1 MARNIVLKT
10 YKGGNVTPQND
21 AIIYQTAIPG
31 AGIFKGCEVS
41 YARGNVLH
49 ISQGFGMICGRF
61 FEVYETEVDVRLAD
75 TGTTLDGRLYIH
87 LDLSNT
93 DEPIQILTETAG
105 QLSALDAD
113 TNINYNDSSYDLEL
127 ATFRV
132 SSTELS
138 NLTQVFGLL
147 SAGGGGGG
155 GGGNTLARSTA
166 YNVGDTAT
174 TASASG
180 WVTLWC
186 TQAGVT
192 AASEPTGYKSITAVG
207 DKVLDGT
214 VIFTARNIIGE
225 LDEVIA
231 ALEDVDAEVEQLSRR
246 LDDAMSSSGN
256 LVTKIISLTEYKALE
271 SYNENC
277 IYLCYEDANT
287 QKITHIYL
295 GENTIFFEGVKV
307 TYQMDVGEA
316 ETVHLDDGID
326 AVANAPTATKEGFEF
341 VGWRKDTEANSKVL
355 TSCMVETE
363 GDFTLYAVYKR
374 DISIGMFPNGG
385 TLIEGKTESTLE
397 TSCYYNNGNS
407 LSEEVLIPE
416 CPYAWEDKS
425 FCGWSCNGALYK
437 PGQKGS
443 FTDDNFMVPEW
454 IDTVYDFPYTGSYV
468 PFTIPA
474 DGIYEFEV
482 WGAEGATI
490 VNGDNTGEGG
500 LGGHAK
506 GYKKMVKGDVI
517 YIYNGGKPTSAT
529 YAGNNGGTGGNSYY
543 SSSSSA
549 RSYGAGGGGATSI
562 LTRSGYLG
570 ASNTS
575 TQSTNYKNREKEIL
589 IVAGGGG
596 GGGITTA
603 GVGNKGGDGG
613 GDRGGDGSGGAF
625 GGRQISTGSMEYT
638 NFGYAESCSSSSTT
652 YSGGG
657 GGYFGGEYGTGGHS
671 GAGGSGYVGG
681 VAAFTHNKKY
691 YPTTNEAGVNE
702 GDGYSFIRYVEI
714 V

>member
-93 DEPIQILTETAG
+93 DEPIQILTETAS

-295 GENTIFFEGVKV
+295 G
-307 TYQMDVGEA
+307 A

-341 VGWRKDTEANSKVL
+341 LGWRKDTEANSKVL

-425 FCGWSCNGALYK
+425 FCGWTCNGALYK

-443 FTDDNFMVPEW
+443 FTDDSFMVPEW
-454 IDTVYDFPYTGSYV
+454 VDTVYDFPYTGTYV

-482 WGAEGATI
+482 WGAKGADAVKNDI
-490 VNGDNTGEGG
+490 IGKGG

-506 GYKKMVKGDVI
+506 GYKKMTKGDVI
-517 YIYNGGKPTSAT
+517 YIYNGGMPSYSTS
-529 YAGNNGGTGGNSYY
+529 GGENGGGNGSSY
-543 SSSSSA
+543 SSSGT
-549 RSYGAGGGGATSI
+549 GAGGGGATSI
-562 LTRSGYLG
+562 MTRSGDIC
-570 ASNTS
+570 TS
-575 TQSTNYKNREKEIL
+575 SSYSQTYYKTRETDIL
-589 IVAGGGG
+589 IIAGGGG
-596 GGGITTA
+596 GGGVTSA
-603 GVGNKGGDGG
+603 GVANAGGDGG
-613 GDRGGDGSGGAF
+613 GDRGEDGSGGVL
-625 GGRQISTGSMEYT
+625 GGRQISTGSTEYY
-638 NFGYAESCSSSSTT
+638 NFGCAQSVSSSSST

-657 GGYFGGEYGTGGHS
+657 AGYFSGNYGSRGES

-691 YPTTNEAGVNE
+691 YPTTNEVGVNE
-702 GDGYSFIRYVEI
+702 GNGYSFIRYVEI

>member
-93 DEPIQILTETAG
+93 DEPIQILTETASE
-105 QLSALDAD
+105 LSTLDAD

-147 SAGGGGGG
+147 SAGGGSGG

-231 ALEDVDAEVEQLSRR
+231 ALEDMDAEVEQLSQR
-246 LDDAMSSSGN
+246 LEDAMSSSGN
-256 LVTKIISLTEYKALE
+256 LVTKIISLTEYQALE

-295 GENTIFFEGVKV
+295 GENTIFFEGVTV
-307 TYQMDVGEA
+307 TYQIDMGEA
-316 ETVHLDDGID
+316 EATHLDDGVD
-326 AVANAPTATKEGFEF
+326 AVLNAPAAVKDGYEF

-355 TSCMVETE
+355 DSCVIEQE
-363 GDFTLYAVYKR
+363 GDFTLYAVFKK
-374 DISIGMFPNGG
+374 DIEIGMYPNGG
-385 TLIEGKTESTLE
+385 TLIEGKSESTLE

-416 CPYAWEDKS
+416 CPYEWEDKS
-425 FCGWSCNGALYK
+425 FCGWSCGGLLYK

-454 IDTVYDFPYTGSYV
+454 VDTVYDFPYTGNYV
-468 PFTIPA
+468 AFTIPA

-482 WGAEGATI
+482 WGASGADAVQSTD
-490 VNGDNTGEGG
+490 VVGKGG

-506 GYKKMVKGDVI
+506 GYKKMTKGEKI
-517 YIYNGGKPTSAT
+517 YIYNGGSPTRSS
-529 YAGNNGGTGGNSYY
+529 YGGENGGGHGGSYTNYGTGAS
-543 SSSSSA
+543 
-549 RSYGAGGGGATSI
+549 GGGATSI
-562 LTRSGYLG
+562 MYRSGVIATY
-570 ASNTS
+570 SS
-575 TQSTNYKNREKEIL
+575 SSSSYKTRETDIL
-589 IVAGGGG
+589 IIAGGGG
-596 GGGITTA
+596 GGGVTNDGIA
-603 GVGNKGGDGG
+603 NKGGDGG
-613 GDRGGDGSGGAF
+613 GERGEDGSGGAF
-625 GGRQISTGSMEYT
+625 GGRQISTSSSESY
-638 NFGYAESCSSSSTT
+638 NFGTAQQSSTSSSNT

-657 GGYFGGEYGTGGHS
+657 GGYFGGNTDYRGQS

-702 GDGYSFIRYVEI
+702 GNGYSYIRYVEI

>member
-21 AIIYQTAIPG
+21 AIVYQTAIPG

-93 DEPIQILTETAG
+93 DEPIQILTETASE
-105 QLSALDAD
+105 LSTLDAD

-147 SAGGGGGG
+147 SAGGGSGG

-231 ALEDVDAEVEQLSRR
+231 ALEDMDAEVEQLSQR
-246 LDDAMSSSGN
+246 LEDAMSSSGN

-295 GENTIFFEGVKV
+295 GENTIFFEGVSV
-307 TYQMDVGEA
+307 TYQIDTEEA
-316 ETVHLDDGID
+316 ETTHLDDGID
-326 AVANAPTATKEGFEF
+326 ALASAPTAVKEGYEF

-355 TSCMVETE
+355 TSCVIAEE
-363 GDFTLYAVYKR
+363 GDLTLYAVFKKG
-374 DISIGMFPNGG
+374 IEIGMFPNGG
-385 TLIEGKTESTLE
+385 TLIEGSTESTLSA
-397 TSCYYNNGNS
+397 TCYYNNGNS
-407 LSEEVLIPE
+407 LSSEVTIPVS
-416 CPYAWEDKS
+416 PYERDEMS
-425 FCGWSCNGALYK
+425 FCGWSCDGVLYK
-437 PGQKGS
+437 PGEKAS
-443 FTDDNFMVPEW
+443 FTDDNFIVPEW
-454 IDTVYDFPYTGSYV
+454 VTTVYDFPYTGSYV

-482 WGAEGATI
+482 WGASGANATKNDVI
-490 VNGDNTGEGG
+490 GKGG

-506 GYKKMVKGDVI
+506 GYRKMTKGDLL
-517 YIYNGGKPTSAT
+517 YIYNGGTPSTYS
-529 YAGNNGGTGGNSYY
+529 YAGANGGGSGYTY
-543 SSSSSA
+543 SSN
-549 RSYGAGGGGATSI
+549 GAGAAGGGATSI
-562 LTRSGYLG
+562 MTRSGTI
-570 ASNTS
+570 SSSSTS
-575 TQSTNYKNREKEIL
+575 TQSSNYKNREEDIL
-589 IVAGGGG
+589 IIAGGGG
-596 GGGITTA
+596 GGGVTSA
-603 GVGNKGGDGG
+603 GVANDGGDGG
-613 GDRGGDGSGGAF
+613 GDRGGDGSDGAL
-625 GGRQISTGSMEYT
+625 GGRQISTGSNEYT
-638 NFGYAESCSSSSTT
+638 NFGCAPSYSGSSTT

-657 GGYFGGEYGTGGHS
+657 GGYFAGQYDTYGQS
-671 GAGGSGYVGG
+671 AAGGSGYVGG
-681 VAAFTHNKKY
+681 VAAYCLCTVLSGNRQLW
-691 YPTTNEAGVNE
+691 
-702 GDGYSFIRYVEI
+702 I
-714 V
+714 

>member
-174 TASASG
+174 TTSASG

-214 VIFTARNIIGE
+214 GIFTARNIIGE

-295 GENTIFFEGVKV
+295 GENTIFFEGVNV

-316 ETVHLDDGID
+316 ETMHLDDGID
-326 AVANAPTATKEGFEF
+326 AVANAPAAKKEGYEF
-341 VGWRKDTEANSKVL
+341 VGWRKDAEANSKVL
-355 TSCMVETE
+355 ASCMVETE
-363 GDFTLYAVYKR
+363 GDFTLYAVYKK
-374 DISIGMFPNGG
+374 DITIGMFPNGG
-385 TLIEGKTESTLE
+385 TLIEGKTESMLE

-416 CPYAWEDKS
+416 CPYEWKDRS
-425 FCGWSCNGALYK
+425 FCGWSCNGVLYK

-443 FTDDNFMVPEW
+443 FSDDNFIVPEW
-454 IDTVYDFPYTGSYV
+454 IDTVYDFPYTGNYV
-468 PFTIPA
+468 LFEIPA

-482 WGAEGATI
+482 WGAKGADAVKSTD
-490 VNGDNTGEGG
+490 VVGKGG

-506 GYKKMVKGDVI
+506 GFKKMTKGEKI
-517 YIYNGGKPTSAT
+517 YVFNGGCPDRGTSGGA
-529 YAGNNGGTGGNSYY
+529 NGGGYGGSYNNYGTG
-543 SSSSSA
+543 A
-549 RSYGAGGGGATSI
+549 AGGGATSI
-562 LTRSGYLG
+562 MYRSGVIATY
-570 ASNTS
+570 SS
-575 TQSTNYKNREKEIL
+575 SSSSYKTRETDIL
-589 IVAGGGG
+589 IIAGGGG
-596 GGGITTA
+596 GGGVTNDGII
-603 GVGNKGGDGG
+603 NKGGDGG
-613 GDRGGDGSGGAF
+613 GERGEDGSGGVF
-625 GGRQISTGSMEYT
+625 GGRQMSTSSSESY
-638 NFGYAESCSSSSTT
+638 NFGTAQQSSTSSSNT

-657 GGYFGGEYGTGGHS
+657 GGYFGGNQDYRGQS

-691 YPTTNEAGVNE
+691 YPTTNEVGVNE
-702 GDGYSFIRYVEI
+702 GNGYSFIRYVEI